1 MDKDLIIKAK
11 QAKSLEELLI
21 FAKENGAEI
30 TEESANAYFD
40 QLHKTSEVVD
50 DELDNVSGGALP
62 LHYALNTDNYIHCP
76 KCNSVNLWY
85 NNGKERYECNDCKT
99 AFTSFGIVK
108 SGGCG

>member
-11 QAKSLEELLI
+11 QAKSPEKLLI
-21 FAKENGAEI
+21 LAKENGMEM
-30 TEESANAYFD
+30 TEESANAYFAK
-40 QLHKTSEVVD
+40 LHKSGEVSD

-62 LHYALNTDNYIHCP
+62 LNYALNTDNYIHCP

-85 NNGKERYECNDCKT
+85 NDGKERYECNDCKT
-99 AFTSFGIVK
+99 AFTSSGIVK